1 MRLNADKN
9 NTPDIGC
16 VLFSVLI
23 YILNDTFY
31 CLLNINGQAIQD
43 YNSLTF
49 IYADDI
55 LLMFAQGAI
64 VQ

>member
-23 YILNDTFY
+23 YI
-31 CLLNINGQAIQD
+31 
-43 YNSLTF
+43 
-49 IYADDI
+49 
-55 LLMFAQGAI
+55 
-64 VQ
+64 